1 MATHLFSWVITKR
14 NCIERKGKIWL
25 QQQQQLLV
33 TAAAALQEVEKK
45 KTKDEQISLQDPI
58 NQPWNSSWSPKKKF
72 KLQRWRVDAP
82 PEQILIKVDCK
93 VESSAEEPNTPG
105 LISAQTYISAVEL
118 VGMIL
123 DEVESWDWIWE

>member
-1 MATHLFSWVITKR
+1 
-14 NCIERKGKIWL
+14 
-25 QQQQQLLV
+25 
-33 TAAAALQEVEKK
+33 VEKK